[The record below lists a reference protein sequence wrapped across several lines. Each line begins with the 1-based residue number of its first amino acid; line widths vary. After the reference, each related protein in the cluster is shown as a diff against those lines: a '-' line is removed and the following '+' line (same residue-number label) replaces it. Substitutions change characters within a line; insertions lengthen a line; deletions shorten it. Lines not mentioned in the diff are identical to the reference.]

1 LLIAP
6 PDHVAA
12 EVIAAH
18 GFDVG
23 QHVSAVDIENIS
35 LDDSQFDGAIML
47 YQLESVGRPDEV
59 LARIHASVKPQGV
72 ILLAVP
78 STDSWPARFF
88 GAQWTEWRPENRF
101 YFNAATIQSLLLKS
115 GFEQIWITP
124 DRRSYT
130 LEHVHDR
137 ARAFPRTALTT
148 LVRLVYGIMPGPLR
162 RWRVSLNSSGVF
174 VTARRAEKRAR
185 PLLSIVLPAFNER
198 ETFATVMD
206 ALLEKEVEGLDKEIV
221 VVESNSKDGTR
232 ELAQRYTDHPQVNL
246 VLEDR
251 PKGKGQAVR
260 TGFARAKGDI
270 LLIQDADLEYD
281 LNDYEA
287 VLEPIMNYRA
297 AFVLGSRHGGS
308 WKMRHFSDQ
317 PSMSTMLNVGHVF
330 FTTLMNVLY
339 GQRMQ
344 DPFTMYK
351 VFRRDCLYGLRFER
365 NRFDFDHELV
375 IKLVRKG
382 YTPLEVPVNY
392 SSRSF
397 KEGKKVTLV
406 GDPISW
412 VITNIK
418 LRFEAVL
425 HRPEA
430 G

>member
-1 LLIAP
+1 
-6 PDHVAA
+6 
-12 EVIAAH
+12 
-18 GFDVG
+18 
-23 QHVSAVDIENIS
+23 
-35 LDDSQFDGAIML
+35 
-47 YQLESVGRPDEV
+47 
-59 LARIHASVKPQGV
+59 
-72 ILLAVP
+72 
-78 STDSWPARFF
+78 
-88 GAQWTEWRPENRF
+88 
-101 YFNAATIQSLLLKS
+101 
-115 GFEQIWITP
+115 
-124 DRRSYT
+124 
-130 LEHVHDR
+130 
-137 ARAFPRTALTT
+137 
-148 LVRLVYGIMPGPLR
+148 
-162 RWRVSLNSSGVF
+162 
-174 VTARRAEKRAR
+174 
-185 PLLSIVLPAFNER
+185 
-198 ETFATVMD
+198 
-206 ALLEKEVEGLDKEIV
+206 
-221 VVESNSKDGTR
+221 
-232 ELAQRYTDHPQVNL
+232 
-246 VLEDR
+246 
-251 PKGKGQAVR
+251 
-260 TGFARAKGDI
+260 
-270 LLIQDADLEYD
+270 
-281 LNDYEA
+281 
-287 VLEPIMNYRA
+287 
-297 AFVLGSRHGGS
+297 
-308 WKMRHFSDQ
+308 MRHFSDQ